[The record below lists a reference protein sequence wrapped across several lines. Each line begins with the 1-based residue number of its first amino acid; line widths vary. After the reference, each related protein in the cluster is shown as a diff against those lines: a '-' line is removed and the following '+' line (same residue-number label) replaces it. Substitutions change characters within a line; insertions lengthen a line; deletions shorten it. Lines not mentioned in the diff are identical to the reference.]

1 MGARLNSKISI
12 TLGVNDYL
20 KKPFSREELLVRIK
34 NILENR
40 IVRMLVAQ
48 ELPLDVDYRGDVDT
62 TFIKTLKILIE
73 KYMAS
78 SLLSVLF
85 LATEMSLSEGQ

>member
-1 MGARLNSKISI
+1 
-12 TLGVNDYL
+12 
-20 KKPFSREELLVRIK
+20 
-34 NILENR
+34 
-40 IVRMLVAQ
+40 MLVAQ